1 MASSYSNIHPVD
13 EILTSLV
20 GEVIPSDAQLIASQI
35 LENVKVPERSGT
47 FLLEN
52 TRNYMGSPELD
63 LERAPGASRTNIGSF
78 DRSSLTFK
86 ARIYSAQ
93 DSIAME
99 DIIDSQFPGSEEQRI
114 ARKVSRT
121 MKLAEEKRA
130 ADLLFNTAVFTNTD
144 TCANVMGGQVDAA
157 GTDALT
163 GLDLLK
169 EQLRDNAHG
178 ISPDTIILGRGVA
191 RALARNP
198 EFRSYLTVGDATKG
212 VGVAAGGSL
221 ILNDSAVQAIIRDI
235 LNIPNVFVGQAR
247 RETAAPGATS
257 SEAQIWDDETIFC
270 GILKGSDAIVQK
282 SGNVKGMPVAALN
295 FDFGS
300 MVAGQYDSLDA
311 TRRYVYAEQVQEYK
325 AIDISLGFIVTN
337 CLV

>member
-20 GEVIPSDAQLIASQI
+20 GEVIPSDSQLIANQI
-35 LENVKVPERSGT
+35 FENVKVPERSGT

-52 TRNYMGSPELD
+52 TRNFMGSPELD
-63 LERAPGASRTNIGSF
+63 LERAPGAGRVNIGSF
-78 DRSSLTFK
+78 DRTSLTFK
-86 ARIYSAQ
+86 AKIYSAQ

-99 DIIDSQFPGSEEQRI
+99 DILDSQYPGNEEQRL
-114 ARKVSRT
+114 ARKVRRT
-121 MKLAEEKRA
+121 MMLATEKRA
-130 ADLLFNTAVFTNTD
+130 ADLLFNAAVFTNND
-144 TCANVMGGQVDAA
+144 TCANVMGGQIDAA

-163 GLDLLK
+163 GLDKLK
-169 EQLRDNAHG
+169 DLIFAAAHG
-178 ISPDTIILGRGVA
+178 INPDTIVLGRGVA

-212 VGVAAGGSL
+212 IGAAAGGNL
-221 ILNDSAVQAIIRDI
+221 ILNDSAVQSIIRDV
-235 LNIPNVFVGQAR
+235 LNIPNVYVGQAR
-247 RETAAPGATS
+247 RETAVPGATS
-257 SEAQIWDDETIFC
+257 SEAQIWNDETIFC

-311 TRRYVYAEQVQEYK
+311 TRRYVYAEQVQEFK
-325 AIDISLGFIVTN
+325 AIDATLGYIVTD
-337 CLV
+337 CLA